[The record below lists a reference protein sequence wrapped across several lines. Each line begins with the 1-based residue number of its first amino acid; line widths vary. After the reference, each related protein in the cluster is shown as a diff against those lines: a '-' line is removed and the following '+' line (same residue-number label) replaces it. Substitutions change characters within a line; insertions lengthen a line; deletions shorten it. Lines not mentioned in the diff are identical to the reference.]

1 LKMINNYTNSILEFV
16 NILRRYA
23 MRKLL
28 LNSSAIVSLAALT
41 AGSALADVSI
51 SGTAEWYHANRTSNI
66 ALSNGSY
73 QGVANEIILKF
84 SNKTESGLDISYT
97 TEWNTSGTAG
107 AIDESSISIGGG
119 FGTVVLGNNDSV
131 ADAFAVE
138 ASDLIAEETGGATI
152 LNATIRQDSDL
163 HLGNDADVVKVAYY
177 TPAIGGFTAG
187 FSTEDSGASATANTA
202 TDTTTFGAR
211 YTMDVDGTS
220 VSVSAAQAKQE
231 QAAGVVDNTDNNM
244 AVKIVSGNISA
255 IYASTN
261 YKAADEDIDAMGVA
275 VSYNIGNG
283 FVIGAYAE
291 SSTDDLDAGE
301 SYDVEGV
308 ELQYTIAAGL
318 TAVLNHDNYAYKRG
332 DLTSV
337 ADDGT
342 NTKLTIKAAF

>member
-1 LKMINNYTNSILEFV
+1 
-16 NILRRYA
+16 

-28 LNSSAIVSLAALT
+28 LNSSAIVTLAALT
-41 AGSALADVSI
+41 AGTAIADVSI
-51 SGTAEWYHANRTSNI
+51 SGTAEWFHASRNSDI
-66 ALSNGSY
+66 AASNGSY
-73 QGVANEIILKF
+73 QGVANEVIFSF
-84 SNKTESGLDISYT
+84 SNKTDTGLDIGFT

-107 AIDESSISIGGG
+107 AIDESSISIAGG
-119 FGTVVLGNNDSV
+119 FGKVVLGNNDSV

-138 ASDLIAEETGGATI
+138 STDLIAEENSGLAPTSS
-152 LNATIRQDSDL
+152 TIRIDTDL
-163 HLGNDADVVKVAYY
+163 ALGNAADVVKVAYY

-187 FSTEDSGASATANTA
+187 ISVEDSGASATANAA
-202 TDTTTFGAR
+202 TDTTTVGAR
-211 YTMDVDGTS
+211 YTMDLGGTT
-220 VSVSAAQAKQE
+220 VSLSAAQAKQE
-231 QAAGVVDNTDNNM
+231 QAAGVVDNVDKNM
-244 AVKIVSGNISA
+244 AIKVVSGNISA

-301 SYDVEGV
+301 AYDVEGV
-308 ELQYTIAAGL
+308 ELQYTIAEGL

-342 NTKLTIKAAF
+342 NTKFTIKAAF